1 MQVVPHKEH
10 LTGIEETRQ
19 LEKAGVS
26 KADIVGAFH
35 LPLKRSGGRFD
46 VTERVRRE
54 SGAHDF
60 QLRNSVKN
68 TGTRGV
74 FGESFGGKG
83 EHHASVTDMRA
94 EAKVQIPRLHTFF
107 LYLRDCSDTILNLCF
122 SCQEIH
128 FLVVKMTHCVNHPSI
143 LARLAT
149 V

>member
-68 TGTRGV
+68 AGIRGV
-74 FGESFGGKG
+74 LGESSGREGG
-83 EHHASVTDMRA
+83 HHASVTDMRA
-94 EAKVQIPRLHTFF
+94 EAKVQIPLLHTFF
-107 LYLRDCSDTILNLCF
+107 I
-122 SCQEIH
+122 
-128 FLVVKMTHCVNHPSI
+128 
-143 LARLAT
+143 A
-149 V
+149 